1 MLRLANQVQSECVER
16 VIDVIARSQKLP
28 REQVTIDSEF
38 AALDIDSVDAIE
50 ILFELES
57 EFNIV
62 IPDEQIH
69 SVRTVRQVVG
79 AVELLLE
86 AKPSG
91 TAAS

>member
-1 MLRLANQVQSECVER
+1 MQSECVER
-16 VIDVIARSQKLP
+16 VINVIARSQKLP
-28 REQVTIDSEF
+28 REQVTIDGEF

-79 AVELLLE
+79 AVEQLLN
-86 AKPSG
+86 AKASG
-91 TAAS
+91 AAAS

>member
-38 AALDIDSVDAIE
+38 TALDIDSVDAIE

-62 IPDEQIH
+62 IPDEKIH
-69 SVRTVRQVVG
+69 SVRTVRQVVD
-79 AVELLLE
+79 AVEQLVE